1 MKKENIFEKF
11 TSSIVF
17 AHLQCKLV
25 HRYPVSHNAQNRH
38 FTQYISDNFCFLLS
52 IYNKFQLINSK
63 FYASILFVYLSEFVS
78 KRVIGNIMSIMQPNS
93 HIMTKSIKTTNQLK
107 MQKIARLIHKKNC
120 QKFITKKCPNLKI
133 SFSFYRFFLCFY
145 FTCIQDSQL
154 HIVSPLTQVLVF

>member
-1 MKKENIFEKF
+1 MKKNFFEKF

-63 FYASILFVYLSEFVS
+63 FYASNLFVYLSEFVS
-78 KRVIGNIMSIMQPNS
+78 KRKNHWQYNVDNAAQFS
-93 HIMTKSIKTTNQLK
+93 HNDQI
-107 MQKIARLIHKKNC
+107 
-120 QKFITKKCPNLKI
+120 
-133 SFSFYRFFLCFY
+133 Y
-145 FTCIQDSQL
+145 
-154 HIVSPLTQVLVF
+154 